1 MITTTRLR
9 ILRLKHGI
17 SLMELERHWSFSN
30 QYLSVLE
37 LGKAKRTSY
46 NEKVI
51 GAAIAAII
59 ESRKEDIARLE
70 QGFETHRGHLLDTLE
85 VESE

>member
-9 ILRLKHGI
+9 ILRLKHGV
-17 SLMELERHWSFSN
+17 SLLELERHCSFSN

-37 LGKAKRTSY
+37 LGKARRTPY

-70 QGFETHRGHLLDTLE
+70 QSFETHCGHLLDTLE
-85 VESE
+85 VEAE